1 MNKKEWIENK
11 AGSVLSG
18 LDELGIDFYY
28 MAMHDNG
35 MDLYDADRYA
45 WLNVLFGYDIGA
57 DYALGIT
64 NWYYENDMEVLE
76 LVGGLEC
83 KEEMM
88 RVTDE
93 LGYHLNFAFWAW
105 EEPDYITYNYM
116 AVPKIEKRIDKMFAD
131 GYSIDDICGCICG
144 LFHDYLIGE
153 EQEGELYIYA
163 DPYNTMEIAPFEA
176 WCNFEGDN
184 PLDYTR
190 NEDKR

>member
-1 MNKKEWIENK
+1 MNKREWLEINV
-11 AGSVLSG
+11 GRDFVVG
-18 LDELGIDFYY
+18 FDELGIDFYY

-57 DYALGIT
+57 DHALGIT

-93 LGYHLNFAFWAW
+93 LGYNLNYSYWVLD
-105 EEPDYITYNYM
+105 EPDYVTYKYM
-116 AVPKIEKRIDKMFAD
+116 ATPKIKKLIDKMFD
-131 GYSIDDICGCICG
+131 NGYSINDVCGCICG
-144 LFHDYLIGE
+144 LYHDNLIDDA
-153 EQEGELYIYA
+153 QEDELYIYA
-163 DPYNTMEIAPFEA
+163 DPDDIMEIAPFEA
-176 WCNFEGDN
+176 WCVFEDDN
-184 PLDYTR
+184 PLDYTK
-190 NEDKR
+190 EI

>member
-1 MNKKEWIENK
+1 MNKIEWLEINV
-11 AGSVLSG
+11 GRDFVVG

-57 DYALGIT
+57 DHALGIT

-83 KEEMM
+83 KDEMM

-93 LGYHLNFAFWAW
+93 LGYHLNYGYWVW
-105 EEPDYITYNYM
+105 EEPDYITYSYM
-116 AVPKIEKRIDKMFAD
+116 ATPKIKKLIDKMFD
-131 GYSIDDICGCICG
+131 NGYSINDVCGCICG
-144 LFHDYLIGE
+144 LYHDHLINEAQE
-153 EQEGELYIYA
+153 EELYIYA
-163 DPYNTMEIAPFEA
+163 DPNNVMEVAPFEA
-176 WCNFEGDN
+176 WCVFEEDN
-184 PLDYTR
+184 PLDYTK
-190 NEDKR
+190 EI

>member
-11 AGSVLSG
+11 TSSILSG

-35 MDLYDADRYA
+35 MDFYDADRYA

-57 DYALGIT
+57 DHARGII

-93 LGYHLNFAFWAW
+93 LGYHLNYGYWVW
-105 EEPDYITYNYM
+105 EEPDYVEYTYM
-116 AVPKIEKRIDKMFAD
+116 AVPKIKKRIDKMLAD
-131 GYSIDDICGCICG
+131 GYSIDDVCGCVCG
-144 LFHDYLIGE
+144 LYHEHLINDAQE
-153 EQEGELYIYA
+153 EELYIYA
-163 DPYNTMEIAPFEA
+163 DPNDVMEIAPFEA
-176 WCNFEGDN
+176 WWNFEGDN

-190 NEDKR
+190 NEDRR

>member
-11 AGSVLSG
+11 VGSVLSG
-18 LDELGIDFYY
+18 LDELGVDFYY

-57 DYALGIT
+57 DRALGIT

-83 KEEMM
+83 KDEMM

-93 LGYHLNFAFWAW
+93 LGYHLNYGYWVW
-105 EEPDYITYNYM
+105 EEPDYITYSYM
-116 AVPKIEKRIDKMFAD
+116 ATPKIKKLIDKMFD
-131 GYSIDDICGCICG
+131 NGYSINDVCGCICG
-144 LFHDYLIGE
+144 LYHDNLIDDA
-153 EQEGELYIYA
+153 QEDELYIYA
-163 DPYNTMEIAPFEA
+163 DPDDIMEIAPFEA
-176 WCNFEGDN
+176 WCVFEEDN
-184 PLDYTR
+184 PLDYTK
-190 NEDKR
+190 EI

>member
-11 AGSVLSG
+11 IGSVLSG

-57 DYALGIT
+57 DHALGIT
-64 NWYYENDMEVLE
+64 NWYYESNMDVLE
-76 LVGGLEC
+76 LVGGLKC

-93 LGYHLNFAFWAW
+93 LGYHLNYTYWVW
-105 EEPDYITYNYM
+105 DEPDYVEYTYM
-116 AVPKIEKRIDKMFAD
+116 AVPKIKKRIDKMLVD
-131 GYSIDDICGCICG
+131 GYSIDDVCGCVCG
-144 LFHDYLIGE
+144 LYHEHLINDAQE
-153 EQEGELYIYA
+153 EELYIYA
-163 DPYNTMEIAPFEA
+163 DPNDVMEIAPFEA

-190 NEDKR
+190 NESRR